1 MIDTTSL
8 DYQLAD
14 LVWMM
19 VTALRAGYSVQQV
32 LEQLA
37 AEVPQ
42 PAAGA
47 CARLA
52 AELQSGLTLDKA
64 FANWQQKT
72 ASTYL
77 PDIVAVMHEHQQNGG
92 NLADMLTPVADQL
105 LKTAGTDPAFY
116 PAMRRLANNVGAA
129 LPARAE

>member
-1 MIDTTSL
+1 MIDMTSL
-8 DYQLAD
+8 DRQLAD

-19 VTALRAGYSVQQV
+19 ATALRAGYSVRQV
-32 LEQLA
+32 VEQLA

-52 AELQSGLTLDKA
+52 AELNSGLTPDQA

-72 ASTYL
+72 LSTFL
-77 PDIVAVMHEHQQNGG
+77 PDIAAVIREHQQNGG
-92 NLADMLTPVADQL
+92 NLADMLAPVADQL
-105 LKTAGTDPAFY
+105 LDTAGTDPAFY

-129 LPARAE
+129 LPERAL